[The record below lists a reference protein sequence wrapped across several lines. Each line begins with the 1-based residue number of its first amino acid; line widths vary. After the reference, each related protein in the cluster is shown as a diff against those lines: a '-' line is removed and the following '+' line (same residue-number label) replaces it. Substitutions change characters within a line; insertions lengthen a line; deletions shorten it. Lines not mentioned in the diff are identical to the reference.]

1 MRNKTIRTYILVT
14 LSIAALSF
22 SACESNSSVASNAS
36 SEVSIQATDSKE
48 ESNSITP
55 SEEASSTEESA
66 VESSEEP
73 ATIIDFDALAAI
85 DSNTERFA
93 KAQDMF
99 EEIKENSDEHMD
111 DALKLLNVMMQC
123 KAEPFGDEQSLETL
137 RTRLDKTLQECKASY
152 CKVMQQDNGSLKADF
167 YNQYDNLVAKYSHYG
182 EAEEESVHHYYTETG
197 NFLYS
202 EKIVKGKKEKGPSYQ
217 YDAQGHLTQASNM
230 VDGTHWGALGYNDYG
245 GDDIFSICNADNIQ
259 LEYDSDG
266 KLSKIKWKSHG
277 KGTKTSQAELF
288 YYESG
293 CLEKT
298 IFDGWEY
305 DDWGDGDGQ
314 WIYICSDEEKGRQIC
329 WDLSDSLG
337 YSVPLWLIDPTYT
350 EKENRVPFY
359 ELDTSKELYQYK
371 LVLRASNGSA
381 GQSEEAAPKDGT
393 LHLPGHI
400 MAGNRF
406 SQVTLKQ
413 DLGND
418 MTYCISFRVDHTSF
432 KKIDFYGLEKS
443 LIYKIL
449 VTID

>member
-202 EKIVKGKKEKGPSYQ
+202 EKIVKGKKRK
-217 YDAQGHLTQASNM
+217 
-230 VDGTHWGALGYNDYG
+230 
-245 GDDIFSICNADNIQ
+245 
-259 LEYDSDG
+259 
-266 KLSKIKWKSHG
+266 
-277 KGTKTSQAELF
+277 
-288 YYESG
+288 
-293 CLEKT
+293 
-298 IFDGWEY
+298 
-305 DDWGDGDGQ
+305 
-314 WIYICSDEEKGRQIC
+314 
-329 WDLSDSLG
+329 
-337 YSVPLWLIDPTYT
+337 
-350 EKENRVPFY
+350 
-359 ELDTSKELYQYK
+359 
-371 LVLRASNGSA
+371 RAI
-381 GQSEEAAPKDGT
+381 
-393 LHLPGHI
+393 LP
-400 MAGNRF
+400 
-406 SQVTLKQ
+406 V
-413 DLGND
+413 
-418 MTYCISFRVDHTSF
+418 
-432 KKIDFYGLEKS
+432 
-443 LIYKIL
+443 
-449 VTID
+449 